1 MPDTGFTMPWGAQ
14 WLGRGRAAFHLWAPA
29 ASAAQ
34 LLLDGSRRVAMAGTD
49 DGRWQVEADCAPG
62 TPYRFELTLAGG
74 RTLSL
79 ADPASRAQQGD
90 VDSDSLVV
98 DPGEYRWQHPQW
110 QGRPWHEAV
119 VYELHVG
126 ALGGFEAV
134 AAKLPALAAL
144 GITAVELMPV
154 ADFPGPHNWGYD
166 GVLPFAPDSAYGTP
180 SDLKRLI
187 DTAHGLGL
195 MVLLDVVYNHFGPDG
210 NYLHDYAPGFFK
222 SGESTAWGGAIDF
235 RQPEVRS
242 FFTSNAR
249 YWIEEYRFDGLRI
262 DAAHAIAEQDWLVEM
277 ASAVRSHTSVGRHVH
292 LVLEHDGNAAGLLR
306 KGFDAQWNDDG
317 HHVLHVLLTGEKNG
331 YYVDYAEA
339 PAAQLARCL
348 AEGFAYQGEAS
359 PHRGGAARGEPS
371 AGLSPTSFVLFLQ
384 NHDQTGNRAHGDRL
398 STLAAPAA
406 LRAAQALQLLAP
418 QIPLLFMGEEC
429 GCVEPFLYFTSH
441 RTPELAEAVRRGRR
455 AEFAAFAAAGA
466 ESGPPIPDPNDETTF
481 ARSIPPHIGEQGHPS
496 TAEVRELLALRRRHI
511 VPQLPHC
518 HALGAQAIGP
528 AAVVARWQ
536 LGPRALVLVCNLAPE
551 PAQAPTL
558 ALHPQAD
565 TLFDTGGMRE
575 ALAGGS
581 VPGHGFIALLE
592 PA

>member
-1 MPDTGFTMPWGAQ
+1 MAEAAFTMPWGAQ
-14 WLGRGRAAFHLWAPA
+14 WLGHGRAAFHLWAPA
-29 ASAAQ
+29 ASAAAV
-34 LLLDGSRRVAMAGTD
+34 LLGGSRRVSMAESGE
-49 DGRWQVEADCAPG
+49 GRWQAQADCARG
-62 TPYRFELTLAGG
+62 TPYRFELTLADG
-74 RTLSL
+74 RILSI

-98 DPGEYRWQHPQW
+98 DPDEYHWQHSEW

-126 ALGGFEAV
+126 ALGGFDAV
-134 AAKLPALAAL
+134 TAKLPALAAL

-154 ADFPGPHNWGYD
+154 ADFPGPRNWGYD

-222 SGESTAWGGAIDF
+222 AGKSTAWGGAIDF
-235 RQPEVRS
+235 GQAEVRS

-249 YWIEEYRFDGLRI
+249 YWLEEYRFDGLRI
-262 DAAHAIAEQDWLVEM
+262 DAAHAIAEQGWLLEM
-277 ASAVRSHTSVGRHVH
+277 ASAVRAHAPPGRRVH

-306 KGFDAQWNDDG
+306 HGFDAQWNDDA
-317 HHVLHVLLTGEKNG
+317 HHALHVLLTGETNG
-331 YYVDYAEA
+331 YYGDYADA
-339 PAAQLARCL
+339 PAARLARCL

-359 PHRGGAARGEPS
+359 PHRGGAPRGEPS
-371 AGLSPTSFVLFLQ
+371 AGLAPTSFVLFLQ
-384 NHDQTGNRAHGDRL
+384 NHDQTGNRAHGERL
-398 STLAAPAA
+398 TALAAPAA

-429 GCVEPFLYFTSH
+429 GCGEPFFYFTSH
-441 RTPELAEAVRRGRR
+441 RTPELAEAVRQGRR
-455 AEFAAFAAAGA
+455 AEFAAFSAFTND
-466 ESGPPIPDPNDETTF
+466 GPPIPDPNDETTF

-496 TAEVRELLALRRRHI
+496 TAEVRKLLALRQRHI

-518 HALGAQAIGP
+518 HALGAQALGQ
-528 AAVVARWQ
+528 AAVAARWQ
-536 LGPRALVLVCNLAPE
+536 LGPRVLVFVCNLAPE
-551 PAQAPTL
+551 AVDAPAL

-575 ALAGGS
+575 ALAGGK
-581 VPGHGFIALLE
+581 VPGHGFAALLE